1 MPESLR
7 SHASPALHALDD
19 SSAEYGEDAE
29 GESWLI
35 SYLDT
40 LTLLL
45 TMFVVLLAFADHSPP
60 EPPPEPLPKSQQTQA
75 QAQIQAESVAVNE
88 MEVAIAEESAEES
101 TETQQEQMDP
111 LGDQLLQAL
120 DSSVQMVQEKDR
132 INLAINERILFTSGE
147 AELRDSGLTVLKPL
161 IAILKDT
168 PHSMSISGHTDNI
181 PIVTELFPSNWE
193 LSSARAASVVRY
205 LQLQGIAA
213 QRLRA
218 IGYAETRP
226 VSDNIDAQGRAANR
240 RVEIMIHQPAM
251 DTSDD
256 R

>member
-1 MPESLR
+1 MNSRTFNMPESLR
-7 SHASPALHALDD
+7 GHASPAMHALDD
-19 SSAEYGEDAE
+19 SSAEYGEDAD

-35 SYLDT
+35 SYLDM

-60 EPPPEPLPKSQQTQA
+60 EPPPEPLPKVQKTQ
-75 QAQIQAESVAVNE
+75 IPAESVTVNE
-88 MEVAIAEESAEES
+88 MDVAIAAET
-101 TETQQEQMDP
+101 TEAKQELMDP

-147 AELRDSGLTVLKPL
+147 AELRDSGLMVLKPL

-168 PHSMSISGHTDNI
+168 PHSMSISGHTDNV
-181 PIVTELFPSNWE
+181 PIATELFPSNWE

-205 LQLQGIAA
+205 LQTQGIAA

-218 IGYAETRP
+218 IGYADTRP
-226 VSDNIDAQGRAANR
+226 VSDNIDAEGRAANR
-240 RVEIMIHQPAM
+240 RVEIVIHKSARESG
-251 DTSDD
+251 DSL
-256 R
+256 

>member
-1 MPESLR
+1 MPESLS
-7 SHASPALHALDD
+7 SHASPALHALDN

-60 EPPPEPLPKSQQTQA
+60 EPPPEPLPKVKQTQ
-75 QAQIQAESVAVNE
+75 IPAESVTLNE
-88 MEVAIAEESAEES
+88 MEVSIAGET
-101 TETQQEQMDP
+101 TEAKQEQMDP

-120 DSSVQMVQEKDR
+120 HSSVQMVQQKDR

-147 AELRDSGLTVLKPL
+147 AELRDSGLAVLKPL
-161 IAILKDT
+161 VEILKDT
-168 PHSMSISGHTDNI
+168 PHSISISGHTDNI
-181 PIVTELFPSNWE
+181 PIATELFPSNWE

-205 LQLQGIAA
+205 LQMQGIAA

-218 IGYAETRP
+218 IGYADTRP
-226 VSDNIDAQGRAANR
+226 VSDNADVNGRAANR
-240 RVEIMIHQPAM
+240 RVEIVIHQSVSTTGG
-251 DTSDD
+251 DL
-256 R
+256 

>member
-1 MPESLR
+1 MNARSYNMPESLR
-7 SHASPALHALDD
+7 GHASPALQALDG

-45 TMFVVLLAFADHSPP
+45 TMFVVLLAFADNSPA
-60 EPPPEPLPKSQQTQA
+60 EPPPEPLPEMQQTQTL
-75 QAQIQAESVAVNE
+75 AESVAFNE
-88 MEVAIAEESAEES
+88 VEKDIADES
-101 TETQQEQMDP
+101 TDTPQTQMDS

-120 DSSVQMVQEKDR
+120 DRSVEMVQEKDR

-147 AELRDSGLTVLKPL
+147 AELRDSGLAVLKPL
-161 IAILKDT
+161 VAILKDT
-168 PHSMSISGHTDNI
+168 PHSMSISGHTDNL
-181 PIVTELFPSNWE
+181 PIATELFPSNWE

-205 LQLQGIAA
+205 LQMQGIAA

-218 IGYAETRP
+218 IGYADTRP
-226 VSDNIDAQGRAANR
+226 VSDNSDTTGRAANR
-240 RVEIMIHQPAM
+240 RVEIVIHQQPE
-251 DTSDD
+251 T
-256 R
+256 